1 MAAYKL
7 TPVSSLTEKL
17 RKWEY
22 DYQTATYFLMF
33 EKKQKG
39 TPFKLTPGTSPLTTD
54 DHATPKRNLL
64 KDLDQGASNSSPK
77 KSLADSP
84 RGLHNSLEG
93 GLDNAELLKIGTP
106 PKKEDLER
114 TAKNRASER

>member
-1 MAAYKL
+1 MPL
-7 TPVSSLTEKL
+7 
-17 RKWEY
+17 
-22 DYQTATYFLMF
+22 
-33 EKKQKG
+33 
-39 TPFKLTPGTSPLTTD
+39 KLTPGTSPLTTD
-54 DHATPKRNLL
+54 DLVTPKRNLL
-64 KDLDQGASNSSPK
+64 KDLDQANTAASNMSSPK

-93 GLDNAELLKIGTP
+93 GLDDAELLKIGNTCT

>member
-1 MAAYKL
+1 
-7 TPVSSLTEKL
+7 
-17 RKWEY
+17 
-22 DYQTATYFLMF
+22 MF

-39 TPFKLTPGTSPLTTD
+39 IPMKLTPGTSPLTTD
-54 DHATPKRNLL
+54 DLVTPKRNLL
-64 KDLDQGASNSSPK
+64 KDLDQGGSSNSNASPK

-93 GLDNAELLKIGTP
+93 GLDDAELLKIGNGLT

-114 TAKNRASER
+114 AAKNRASER